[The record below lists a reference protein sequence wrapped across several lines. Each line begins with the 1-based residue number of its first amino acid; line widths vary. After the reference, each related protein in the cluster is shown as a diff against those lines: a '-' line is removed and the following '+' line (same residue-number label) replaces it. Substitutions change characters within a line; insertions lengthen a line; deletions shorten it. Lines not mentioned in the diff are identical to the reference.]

1 VLKWRFIPF
10 GRRVVASRGPLFS
23 TGSGGLVRSGVPR
36 GTTVPVFGAQESKIL
51 HIYLRGVS
59 GLAVLPLP
67 LTVPK
72 AALHIDFVPFAEV
85 FFTDFRGLVPDH
97 YIVPFGLGDLF
108 PTLFIGESFI
118 GGQGKPAHTAAP
130 FKIVDLHIIP

>member
-1 VLKWRFIPF
+1 M
-10 GRRVVASRGPLFS
+10 
-23 TGSGGLVRSGVPR
+23 
-36 GTTVPVFGAQESKIL
+36 
-51 HIYLRGVS
+51 YLRGVS

-72 AALHIDFVPFAEV
+72 AALHTDFVPLAEV

-118 GGQGKPAHTAAP
+118 GGQGKPAPTAAP
-130 FKIVDLHIIP
+130 FKIVDLRIIPQLPYQHDLVQCPAHNFLKTKSTKF